1 MMMAG
6 EMMAE
11 EMMMSG
17 MEMGES
23 GALSDVD
30 DAVVRVKQPCV
41 INGQIGSGTVDRYLV
56 PCRAGQDLV
65 IEVQA
70 RVLVPYLAD
79 AVPGWFQPVIKL
91 CDSSGAAVAYN
102 DDYLFKPDPVLFY
115 QIKKDGDYLL
125 SIYDSIYRGR
135 EDFVYRMTIGSLP
148 FVTSR
153 FPLGC
158 QLGQPAA
165 VAVKGVNL
173 VQDQV
178 VPQTDFDSPR
188 LCMLTGLG
196 RGKVISNAFPFSLD
210 AIPDTNEKEPNN
222 STGNAH
228 KVQLPSI
235 MNGCI
240 NMPEDK
246 DFYQFDGKKGDLVV
260 AEIMARRLDSPLDS
274 SIMIISPSGNCIGF
288 NDDLMDIGSGLNT
301 HHADS
306 YVNVTLPED
315 GTYTC
320 IITDAQ
326 HKGGNAY
333 AYRLRLSA
341 PQPDFD
347 IRLVPSHVE
356 MSAGGSDKLTAHL
369 IRRDGFTGP
378 VTLHLK
384 APEGFV
390 LEAKPFGDTQ
400 TVMQVT
406 VKTTLN
412 GLKEPVRLE
421 IEGEANVNGKSI
433 RRDAVAAEDR
443 MQAFLWRHLVP
454 AQELVAFVR
463 WKPSPKAT
471 EKNSKTQKK
480 SAASDKKVA
489 KTTKK

>member
-1 MMMAG
+1 M
-6 EMMAE
+6 
-11 EMMMSG
+11 
-17 MEMGES
+17 
-23 GALSDVD
+23 
-30 DAVVRVKQPCV
+30 
-41 INGQIGSGTVDRYLV
+41 TV
-56 PCRAGQDLV
+56 
-65 IEVQA
+65 
-70 RVLVPYLAD
+70 
-79 AVPGWFQPVIKL
+79 
-91 CDSSGAAVAYN
+91 
-102 DDYLFKPDPVLFY
+102 
-115 QIKKDGDYLL
+115 
-125 SIYDSIYRGR
+125 
-135 EDFVYRMTIGSLP
+135 GSLP

-165 VAVKGVNL
+165 IAIKGVNL
-173 VQDQV
+173 EQDQV
-178 VPQTDFDSPR
+178 VPKTDFDSQR

-210 AIPDTNEKEPNN
+210 AIPDSNEKEPNN
-222 STGNAH
+222 STGNAA

-246 DFYQFDGKKGDLVV
+246 DFYQFEGKKGDQVV

-274 SIMIISPSGNCIGF
+274 AIMIISPSGNCIGF
-288 NDDLMDIGSGLNT
+288 NDDFMDAGSGLNT

-306 YVNVTLPED
+306 YVNVSLPED

-326 HKGGNAY
+326 HQGGSAY

-378 VTLHLK
+378 VTLKLK
-384 APEGFV
+384 APDGFV
-390 LEAKPFGDTQ
+390 LEAKPFDDTQ

-406 VKTTLN
+406 VKTTLS
-412 GLKEPVRLE
+412 GLDEPVRLE
-421 IEGEANVNGKSI
+421 IEGEATVNGKSI

-454 AQELVAFVR
+454 AQELLAWVR
-463 WKPSPKAT
+463 GKVPSAD
-471 EKNSKTQKK
+471 KNSKAQNK
-480 SAASDKKVA
+480 SRATADKVA
-489 KTTKK
+489 DNSKK